1 MNTVLITGSSAGIGK
16 ATAKLFASKGWQ
28 VVATMRTPEKATDLR
43 EIKNIHIYALDVA
56 QNEKLV
62 GDVVNKI
69 VDDLGCVNVLI
80 NNAGIGVFGAFEVA
94 DFNLIETQFD
104 INLLG
109 LMRVTRAVLPHFRNQ
124 NSGTIINISSGVG
137 RMALPMQS
145 LYSSSKF
152 AIEGFS
158 EALQYELKPL
168 GIRVKIVEPGTIK
181 TDFFGSLIIANSEQI
196 TAYRT
201 YQEKVM
207 ANHFKRD
214 EQGATPEIVAEVIYQ
229 AVTDGSDRLR
239 YPAGQDVSLF
249 LRLRKLLPDSLFF
262 RLVRQQ
268 LEKDS

>member
-28 VVATMRTPEKATDLR
+28 VAATMRTLEKATDLHGI
-43 EIKNIHIYALDVA
+43 ENIHIYTLDVT

-62 GDVVNKI
+62 GNVVNKI
-69 VDDLGCVNVLI
+69 INDLGSVNVLI
-80 NNAGIGVFGAFEVA
+80 NNAGVGVFGAFEVA

-104 INLLG
+104 TNLLG
-109 LMRVTRAVLPHFRNQ
+109 LMRVTRAVLPYFRNQ

-145 LYSSSKF
+145 LYSASKF

-158 EALQYELKPL
+158 EALQYELNPL

-181 TDFFGSLIIANSEQI
+181 TDFFGSLKIANNQQI
-196 TAYRT
+196 TAYQT
-201 YQEKVM
+201 YQERVIT
-207 ANHFKRD
+207 NHFKRD
-214 EQGATPEIVAEVIYQ
+214 AQGAKPEMVAEVIYQ
-229 AVTDGSDRLR
+229 AATDRSVRLR
-239 YPAGQDVSLF
+239 YPAGKDVSLF

-262 RLVRQQ
+262 NLVRRQ